1 MLQINILNYI
11 IFRWNVGNES
21 ETSITWG
28 DNIDDVEVE
37 DEDED
42 DGEGDD
48 NKDCEL
54 NWLKWTGWINVGR
67 LCTCCGW

>member
-1 MLQINILNYI
+1 MIQINILNYI
-11 IFRWNVGNES
+11 KFRWNVGNES

-28 DNIDDVEVE
+28 DNIDEAEVE
-37 DEDED
+37 DEVED

-54 NWLKWTGWINVGR
+54 NWLKWAGWTNAGK